1 MKRIIILPVLFFLL
15 FITGGYAQS
24 DAAMKV
30 WKEYMTP
37 GDVHKMIASAD
48 GEWTVKIL
56 MWMDPTAT
64 TPSETVSTTTNE
76 MIMGGRYQL
85 SKTKGT
91 MMGMPFEGMSLLGYD
106 NTKKVFTST
115 WVDNFGTGTMTLEG
129 VWNDATK
136 SIELKGKSFDPITSK
151 DASIREIIKF
161 TDNDHQEMQMFET
174 KSGSEKKTMEI
185 KMTRKK

>member
-1 MKRIIILPVLFFLL
+1 MKKVFILITAFFIL
-15 FITGGYAQS
+15 FITKVCAQTETE
-24 DAAMKV
+24 MKL
-30 WKEYMTP
+30 WKDYMTP
-37 GDVHKMIASAD
+37 GDVHKMIASTN
-48 GEWTVKIL
+48 GEWTEKIS
-56 MWMDPTAT
+56 MWMDPSTT

-76 MIMGGRYQL
+76 MILGGRYQL

-106 NTKKVFTST
+106 NSKKIFTSI

-129 VWNDATK
+129 VWNNATK
-136 SIELKGKSFDPITSK
+136 SIELTGKSFDPTTGK

-161 TDNDHQEMQMFET
+161 IDNDHQEMQMFET

>member
-1 MKRIIILPVLFFLL
+1 MKKLIILPAILFTL
-15 FITGGYAQS
+15 FITKLCAQT
-24 DAAMKV
+24 DAEMKV

-48 GEWTVKIL
+48 GEWTEKIL
-56 MWMDPTAT
+56 MWMDPAAT

-76 MIMGGRYQL
+76 MILGGRYQL

-115 WVDNFGTGTMTLEG
+115 WVDNFGTGTMTMEG
-129 VWNDATK
+129 VWNDAAK
-136 SIELKGKSFDPITSK
+136 SIELKGKSFDPTTGK
-151 DASIREIIKF
+151 DANIRQVIKF
-161 TDNDHQEMQMFET
+161 IDNDHQEMQMFET
-174 KSGSEKKTMEI
+174 KTGSEKKTMEI

>member
-15 FITGGYAQS
+15 FITGGNAQS
-24 DAAMKV
+24 EAEMKV
-30 WKEYMTP
+30 WKDYMTP
-37 GDVHKMIASAD
+37 GDVHKMIASAN
-48 GEWTVKIL
+48 GEWTEKIS
-56 MWMDPTAT
+56 MWMDPTTT
-64 TPSETVSTTTNE
+64 TPSETVTTTTNE
-76 MIMGGRYQL
+76 MILGGRYQI

-136 SIELKGKSFDPITSK
+136 SIEFKGKSFDPNTNK
-151 DASIREIIKF
+151 DVAIRQIIKF
-161 TDNDHQEMQMFET
+161 IDNDHQEMQMFDT
-174 KSGSEKKTMEI
+174 KSGTEKKIMEI
-185 KMTRKK
+185 KMSRKK